1 MLIHIP
7 QVLDSATVKA
17 CRQRLD
23 RAEWLDGRITAGS
36 QSAKVKNNEQLPN
49 DDSQAVAVRQVILA
63 ALEKNELFFAA
74 ALPKRIFPPL
84 FNRYGPGMTFGNH
97 VDNAIRRVTETGEW
111 VRSDLSATLFFS
123 EPEEYDGGEL
133 IIEDTFGLH
142 EVKLAAGDMILYPS
156 SSLHRVEP
164 ITRGTR
170 VASFMWMQSMIKDVG
185 ERGLLFDLDTSIRQI
200 RTELGDTPTAVQ
212 LTGVYHNLLRKWS
225 EI

>member
-1 MLIHIP
+1 
-7 QVLDSATVKA
+7 VLDRTTVIA
-17 CRQRLD
+17 CRERLD
-23 RAEWLDGRITAGS
+23 RAAWLDGRITAGS

-49 DDSQAVAVRQVILA
+49 DEPQAVAVRQVILA

-74 ALPKRIFPPL
+74 ALPKQIFPPL
-84 FNRYGPGMTFGNH
+84 FNRYGAGMTFGNH
-97 VDNAIRRVTETGEW
+97 VDNAMRRITETGEW

-123 EPEEYDGGEL
+123 DPDEYEGGEL
-133 IIEDTFGLH
+133 VIEDTFGLH

-170 VASFMWMQSMIKDVG
+170 VASFMWLQSMIKDVG
-185 ERGLLFDLDTSIRQI
+185 ERGLLFDLDTSIRQV
-200 RTELGDTPTAVQ
+200 RAEMGDTAAAVQ
-212 LTGVYHNLLRKWS
+212 LTGVYHNLLRKWG

>member
-7 QVLDSATVKA
+7 QVLDRTSVAQ
-17 CRQRLD
+17 CRARLD
-23 RAEWLDGRITAGS
+23 RAGWLDGRITAGS
-36 QSAKVKNNEQLPN
+36 QSAKVKHNEQLPN
-49 DDSQAVAVRQVILA
+49 DDREAVAVRQVILA
-63 ALEKNELFFAA
+63 ALDKNELFFSA

-84 FNRYGPGMTFGNH
+84 FNRYGEGMDFGNH
-97 VDNAIRRVTETGEW
+97 VDNAMRRITETGEW

-123 EPEEYDGGEL
+123 DPDEYDGGEL
-133 IIEDTFGLH
+133 VIEDTFGLH

-170 VASFMWMQSMIKDVG
+170 LASFMWMQSMIKDVG
-185 ERGLLFDLDTSIRQI
+185 ERGLLFDLDTAIRQI
-200 RTELGDTPTAVQ
+200 RSELGDTPSAVQ
-212 LTGVYHNLLRKWS
+212 LTGVYHNLLRKWG

>member
-7 QVLDSATVKA
+7 QVLDTATVAA
-17 CRQRLD
+17 CRARLD
-23 RAEWLDGRITAGS
+23 RANWLDGRITAGS

-49 DDSQAVAVRQVILA
+49 DDAQAVAVRQVILD
-63 ALEKNELFFAA
+63 ALANNDLFFAA

-84 FNRYGPGMTFGNH
+84 FNRYGEGMTFGNH
-97 VDNAIRRVTETGEW
+97 VDNAVRRITETGEW

-123 EPEEYDGGEL
+123 EPDEYDGGEL
-133 IIEDTFGLH
+133 VIEDTFGLH

-185 ERGLLFDLDTSIRQI
+185 ERSLLFDLDTSIRQI
-200 RTELGDTPTAVQ
+200 RTEMGDTPAAVQ
-212 LTGVYHNLLRKWS
+212 LTGVYHNLLRKWG